1 MQNYLY
7 IEVIPQGFFSND
19 YQIVIVLYKHF
30 YSVYTNKKT
39 DIRFELYKIKSIF
52 VPKTDSSNIN
62 NNHNMKSKIL
72 SLAIIIAI
80 TIIALYCVLSGPETI
95 ILHWNIGGEAESY
108 GSKYLILTL
117 PLISLIIFLLIVN
130 QEKHPY
136 DTSLMSEKS
145 RRNRNPKALRDI
157 MPILLLA
164 ILYITA
170 CSVQIISMSSLV
182 PFSLIIIA
190 IILFNYKLR
199 KSRKQ

>member
-1 MQNYLY
+1 MRT
-7 IEVIPQGFFSND
+7 E
-19 YQIVIVLYKHF
+19 
-30 YSVYTNKKT
+30 
-39 DIRFELYKIKSIF
+39 
-52 VPKTDSSNIN
+52 SSNVN

-80 TIIALYCVLSGPETI
+80 TIIAFYCILSGPETI

-136 DTSLMSEKS
+136 DTSLLSEKS

>member
-1 MQNYLY
+1 M
-7 IEVIPQGFFSND
+7 F
-19 YQIVIVLYKHF
+19 
-30 YSVYTNKKT
+30 T
-39 DIRFELYKIKSIF
+39 
-52 VPKTDSSNIN
+52 KTDSSNIN

-95 ILHWNIGGEAESY
+95 ILHWNISGEAESY
-108 GSKYLILTL
+108 GSKYLILAL
-117 PLISLIIFLLIVN
+117 PVISLIVFLLIVN

-136 DTSLMSEKS
+136 DTSLLSEKS

-190 IILFNYKLR
+190 IILFIY
-199 KSRKQ
+199 KSRKSIKQ

>member
-1 MQNYLY
+1 MRT
-7 IEVIPQGFFSND
+7 E
-19 YQIVIVLYKHF
+19 
-30 YSVYTNKKT
+30 
-39 DIRFELYKIKSIF
+39 
-52 VPKTDSSNIN
+52 SSNVN

-72 SLAIIIAI
+72 SLATIIAI
-80 TIIALYCVLSGPETI
+80 TVIALYCVLSGPETI

-117 PLISLIIFLLIVN
+117 PVISLIVFLLIVN

-145 RRNRNPKALRDI
+145 RKNRNPKALRDI

>member
-1 MQNYLY
+1 
-7 IEVIPQGFFSND
+7 
-19 YQIVIVLYKHF
+19 
-30 YSVYTNKKT
+30 
-39 DIRFELYKIKSIF
+39 
-52 VPKTDSSNIN
+52 
-62 NNHNMKSKIL
+62 MKSKIL

-80 TIIALYCVLSGPETI
+80 TVIALYCVLSGPDTI

-136 DTSLMSEKS
+136 DTSLLSEKS

-157 MPILLLA
+157 MPILLLV
-164 ILYITA
+164 ILYLTA
-170 CSVQIISMSSLV
+170 CSTQIISMSSLV

>member
-1 MQNYLY
+1 M
-7 IEVIPQGFFSND
+7 F
-19 YQIVIVLYKHF
+19 
-30 YSVYTNKKT
+30 T
-39 DIRFELYKIKSIF
+39 
-52 VPKTDSSNIN
+52 KTDSSNIN

-80 TIIALYCVLSGPETI
+80 TVIALYCVLSGPETI

-108 GSKYLILTL
+108 GSKYLILAL
-117 PLISLIIFLLIVN
+117 PVISLIVFLLIVN

-145 RRNRNPKALRDI
+145 RKNRNPKALRDI

-164 ILYITA
+164 ILYLTA

>member
-1 MQNYLY
+1 M
-7 IEVIPQGFFSND
+7 F
-19 YQIVIVLYKHF
+19 
-30 YSVYTNKKT
+30 T
-39 DIRFELYKIKSIF
+39 
-52 VPKTDSSNIN
+52 KTDSSNIN

-80 TIIALYCVLSGPETI
+80 TVIALYCVLSGPDTI

-108 GSKYLILTL
+108 GSKYLILAL
-117 PLISLIIFLLIVN
+117 PVISFIVFLLIVN

-190 IILFNYKLR
+190 IILFIY
-199 KSRKQ
+199 KSRKSINQ

>member
-1 MQNYLY
+1 M
-7 IEVIPQGFFSND
+7 F
-19 YQIVIVLYKHF
+19 
-30 YSVYTNKKT
+30 TKT
-39 DIRFELYKIKSIF
+39 Y
-52 VPKTDSSNIN
+52 SSNIN

-145 RRNRNPKALRDI
+145 RKNRNPKALRDI

-190 IILFNYKLR
+190 IILFIYKLR

>member
-1 MQNYLY
+1 M
-7 IEVIPQGFFSND
+7 F
-19 YQIVIVLYKHF
+19 
-30 YSVYTNKKT
+30 T
-39 DIRFELYKIKSIF
+39 
-52 VPKTDSSNIN
+52 KTDSSNIN

-80 TIIALYCVLSGPETI
+80 TVIALYCVLSGPDTI

-108 GSKYLILTL
+108 GSKYLILAL
-117 PLISLIIFLLIVN
+117 PVISFIVFLLIVN

-145 RRNRNPKALRDI
+145 RKNRNPKALRDI
-157 MPILLLA
+157 MPILLLV
-164 ILYITA
+164 ILYLTA
-170 CSVQIISMSSLV
+170 CSAQIISMSSLV

>member
-1 MQNYLY
+1 MRT
-7 IEVIPQGFFSND
+7 E
-19 YQIVIVLYKHF
+19 
-30 YSVYTNKKT
+30 
-39 DIRFELYKIKSIF
+39 
-52 VPKTDSSNIN
+52 SSNVK

-80 TIIALYCVLSGPETI
+80 TIIALYCVLNGPESI
-95 ILHWNIGGEAESY
+95 ILHWSFAGEADSY
-108 GSKYLILTL
+108 GSKYLILAL
-117 PLISLIIFLLIVN
+117 PVISFIVFLLIVN

-136 DTSLMSEKS
+136 DTSLVSEKN
-145 RRNRNPKALRDI
+145 RKNRNPKALCDI

>member
-1 MQNYLY
+1 M
-7 IEVIPQGFFSND
+7 F
-19 YQIVIVLYKHF
+19 
-30 YSVYTNKKT
+30 T
-39 DIRFELYKIKSIF
+39 
-52 VPKTDSSNIN
+52 KTDSSNIN

-80 TIIALYCVLSGPETI
+80 TVIALYCVLSGPETI

-108 GSKYLILTL
+108 GSKYLILAL
-117 PLISLIIFLLIVN
+117 PVISLIVFLLIVN

-136 DTSLMSEKS
+136 DTSLLSEKT
-145 RRNRNPKALRDI
+145 RKNRNPKALRDI

>member
-1 MQNYLY
+1 M
-7 IEVIPQGFFSND
+7 F
-19 YQIVIVLYKHF
+19 
-30 YSVYTNKKT
+30 T
-39 DIRFELYKIKSIF
+39 
-52 VPKTDSSNIN
+52 KTDSSNIN

-80 TIIALYCVLSGPETI
+80 TVIALYCVLSGPETI

-108 GSKYLILTL
+108 GSKYLILAL
-117 PLISLIIFLLIVN
+117 PVISLIVFMLIVN

-145 RRNRNPKALRDI
+145 RKNRNPKALRDI

>member
-1 MQNYLY
+1 L
-7 IEVIPQGFFSND
+7 F
-19 YQIVIVLYKHF
+19 
-30 YSVYTNKKT
+30 TKT
-39 DIRFELYKIKSIF
+39 Y
-52 VPKTDSSNIN
+52 SSNIN

-80 TIIALYCVLSGPETI
+80 TVIALYCVLSGPETI

-117 PLISLIIFLLIVN
+117 PVISLIIFLLIVN

-145 RRNRNPKALRDI
+145 RKNRNPKALRDI

-190 IILFNYKLR
+190 IILFIYKSR

>member
-1 MQNYLY
+1 M
-7 IEVIPQGFFSND
+7 F
-19 YQIVIVLYKHF
+19 
-30 YSVYTNKKT
+30 T
-39 DIRFELYKIKSIF
+39 
-52 VPKTDSSNIN
+52 KTDSSNIN

-80 TIIALYCVLSGPETI
+80 TVIALYCVLSGPETI

-108 GSKYLILTL
+108 GSKYLILAL
-117 PLISLIIFLLIVN
+117 PVISFIVFLLIVN

-145 RRNRNPKALRDI
+145 RKNRNPKALRDI

-190 IILFNYKLR
+190 IILFIY
-199 KSRKQ
+199 KSRKSINQ

>member
-1 MQNYLY
+1 M
-7 IEVIPQGFFSND
+7 
-19 YQIVIVLYKHF
+19 
-30 YSVYTNKKT
+30 KT
-39 DIRFELYKIKSIF
+39 
-52 VPKTDSSNIN
+52 
-62 NNHNMKSKIL
+62 KIL

-80 TIIALYCVLSGPETI
+80 TVIALYCVLSGPETI

-117 PLISLIIFLLIVN
+117 PVISLIVFLLIVN

-136 DTSLMSEKS
+136 DTSLLSEKS
-145 RRNRNPKALRDI
+145 RKNRNPKALRDI

-190 IILFNYKLR
+190 IILFIYKLR

>member
-1 MQNYLY
+1 M
-7 IEVIPQGFFSND
+7 F
-19 YQIVIVLYKHF
+19 
-30 YSVYTNKKT
+30 T
-39 DIRFELYKIKSIF
+39 
-52 VPKTDSSNIN
+52 KTDSSNIN

-80 TIIALYCVLSGPETI
+80 TVIALYCVLSGPETI

-117 PLISLIIFLLIVN
+117 PLISLIVFLLIVN

-145 RRNRNPKALRDI
+145 RRNRNPKALHDI
-157 MPILLLA
+157 MPILLLV
-164 ILYITA
+164 ILYLTA
-170 CSVQIISMSSLV
+170 CSAQIISMSSLV

-190 IILFNYKLR
+190 IILFMY
-199 KSRKQ
+199 KSRKSTKL

>member
-1 MQNYLY
+1 M
-7 IEVIPQGFFSND
+7 F
-19 YQIVIVLYKHF
+19 
-30 YSVYTNKKT
+30 TKT
-39 DIRFELYKIKSIF
+39 Y
-52 VPKTDSSNIN
+52 SSNIN

-80 TIIALYCVLSGPETI
+80 TIIALYCILSGPETI
-95 ILHWNIGGEAESY
+95 ILHWNIGGEADSY
-108 GSKYLILTL
+108 GPKYLILAH
-117 PLISLIIFLLIVN
+117 PAISIIVFLLIIN

-145 RRNRNPKALRDI
+145 RKNRNPKALRDI

-190 IILFNYKLR
+190 IILFIY
-199 KSRKQ
+199 KSRKSINQ

>member
-1 MQNYLY
+1 M
-7 IEVIPQGFFSND
+7 F
-19 YQIVIVLYKHF
+19 
-30 YSVYTNKKT
+30 T
-39 DIRFELYKIKSIF
+39 
-52 VPKTDSSNIN
+52 KTDSSNIN

-80 TIIALYCVLSGPETI
+80 TIIALYCVLNGPESI
-95 ILHWNIGGEAESY
+95 ILHWSFAGEADSY
-108 GSKYLILTL
+108 GPKYLILAH
-117 PLISLIIFLLIVN
+117 PAISIIVFLLIIN

-145 RRNRNPKALRDI
+145 RKNRNPKALRDI

-170 CSVQIISMSSLV
+170 CSVKLIIMSSII

-190 IILFNYKLR
+190 IILFMY
-199 KSRKQ
+199 KSRNSTKQ

>member
-1 MQNYLY
+1 M
-7 IEVIPQGFFSND
+7 F
-19 YQIVIVLYKHF
+19 
-30 YSVYTNKKT
+30 T
-39 DIRFELYKIKSIF
+39 R
-52 VPKTDSSNIN
+52 TDSSNIN
-62 NNHNMKSKIL
+62 NNHNMKTKIL

-80 TIIALYCVLSGPETI
+80 TVIALYCVLSGPETI

-145 RRNRNPKALRDI
+145 RKNRNPKALRDI

>member
-1 MQNYLY
+1 M
-7 IEVIPQGFFSND
+7 F
-19 YQIVIVLYKHF
+19 
-30 YSVYTNKKT
+30 T
-39 DIRFELYKIKSIF
+39 
-52 VPKTDSSNIN
+52 KTDSSNIN

-72 SLAIIIAI
+72 SLATIIAI
-80 TIIALYCVLSGPETI
+80 TVIALYCVLSGPETI

-170 CSVQIISMSSLV
+170 CSVQIISMSSIV

-190 IILFNYKLR
+190 IILFIYKLR
-199 KSRKQ
+199 KSINQ

>member
-1 MQNYLY
+1 
-7 IEVIPQGFFSND
+7 
-19 YQIVIVLYKHF
+19 
-30 YSVYTNKKT
+30 
-39 DIRFELYKIKSIF
+39 
-52 VPKTDSSNIN
+52 
-62 NNHNMKSKIL
+62 MKSKIL

-95 ILHWNIGGEAESY
+95 ILHWNIGGDAESY

-117 PLISLIIFLLIVN
+117 PVISLIVFLLIVN

-145 RRNRNPKALRDI
+145 RKNRNPKALRDI

>member
-1 MQNYLY
+1 
-7 IEVIPQGFFSND
+7 
-19 YQIVIVLYKHF
+19 
-30 YSVYTNKKT
+30 
-39 DIRFELYKIKSIF
+39 
-52 VPKTDSSNIN
+52 
-62 NNHNMKSKIL
+62 MKSNIL

-80 TIIALYCVLSGPETI
+80 TVIALYCVLSGPDTI

-117 PLISLIIFLLIVN
+117 PVISFIVFLLIVN
-130 QEKHPY
+130 QEKHTY

-145 RRNRNPKALRDI
+145 RKNRSPKALRDI

-190 IILFNYKLR
+190 IILFMY
-199 KSRKQ
+199 KSRKSTKL

>member
-1 MQNYLY
+1 M
-7 IEVIPQGFFSND
+7 
-19 YQIVIVLYKHF
+19 
-30 YSVYTNKKT
+30 
-39 DIRFELYKIKSIF
+39 R
-52 VPKTDSSNIN
+52 TDSSNVN

-80 TIIALYCVLSGPETI
+80 TVIALYCVLSGPETI

-108 GSKYLILTL
+108 GSKYLILAL
-117 PLISLIIFLLIVN
+117 PVISLIVFLLIVN

-170 CSVQIISMSSLV
+170 CSVQIISMSSIV

-190 IILFNYKLR
+190 IILFIY
-199 KSRKQ
+199 KSRKSIKQ

>member
-1 MQNYLY
+1 M
-7 IEVIPQGFFSND
+7 
-19 YQIVIVLYKHF
+19 
-30 YSVYTNKKT
+30 KT
-39 DIRFELYKIKSIF
+39 
-52 VPKTDSSNIN
+52 
-62 NNHNMKSKIL
+62 KIL

-108 GSKYLILTL
+108 GSKYLILAL
-117 PLISLIIFLLIVN
+117 PVISFIVFLLIVN
-130 QEKHPY
+130 QEMHPY

-145 RRNRNPKALRDI
+145 RRNRNPKALFDI

-170 CSVQIISMSSLV
+170 CSVQIISMSSIV

-190 IILFNYKLR
+190 IILFIY
-199 KSRKQ
+199 KSRKSIKQ

>member
-1 MQNYLY
+1 M
-7 IEVIPQGFFSND
+7 
-19 YQIVIVLYKHF
+19 
-30 YSVYTNKKT
+30 KT
-39 DIRFELYKIKSIF
+39 VTPNVD
-52 VPKTDSSNIN
+52 N
-62 NNHNMKSKIL
+62 NPNMKSKIL

>member
-1 MQNYLY
+1 
-7 IEVIPQGFFSND
+7 
-19 YQIVIVLYKHF
+19 
-30 YSVYTNKKT
+30 
-39 DIRFELYKIKSIF
+39 
-52 VPKTDSSNIN
+52 
-62 NNHNMKSKIL
+62 MKSKIL

-145 RRNRNPKALRDI
+145 RKNRNPKALRDI

-170 CSVQIISMSSLV
+170 CSAQIISMSSLV

>member
-1 MQNYLY
+1 M
-7 IEVIPQGFFSND
+7 F
-19 YQIVIVLYKHF
+19 
-30 YSVYTNKKT
+30 TKT
-39 DIRFELYKIKSIF
+39 Y
-52 VPKTDSSNIN
+52 SSNVN

-108 GSKYLILTL
+108 GSKYLILAH
-117 PLISLIIFLLIVN
+117 PAISIIVFLLIIN

-136 DTSLMSEKS
+136 DTSLLSEKS

-170 CSVQIISMSSLV
+170 CSAQIISMSSLV

>member
-1 MQNYLY
+1 M
-7 IEVIPQGFFSND
+7 F
-19 YQIVIVLYKHF
+19 
-30 YSVYTNKKT
+30 T
-39 DIRFELYKIKSIF
+39 
-52 VPKTDSSNIN
+52 KTDSSNIN

-108 GSKYLILTL
+108 GSKYLILAL
-117 PLISLIIFLLIVN
+117 PVISFIVFLLIVN

-145 RRNRNPKALRDI
+145 RKNRNPKALRDI

-170 CSVQIISMSSLV
+170 CSVQIISMSSIV

-190 IILFNYKLR
+190 IILFMY
-199 KSRKQ
+199 KSRKSTKQ